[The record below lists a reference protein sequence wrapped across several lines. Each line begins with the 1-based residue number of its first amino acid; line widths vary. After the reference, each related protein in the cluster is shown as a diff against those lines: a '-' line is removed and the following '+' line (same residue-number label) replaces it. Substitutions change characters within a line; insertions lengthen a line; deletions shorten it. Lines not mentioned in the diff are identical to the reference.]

1 VIKYLG
7 SKRTLVPLIA
17 ELTAASGAKTALDL
31 FTGTTRVAKALKES
45 GLSVT
50 AVDSASYSKVFS
62 DTWIALDAA
71 SIDQRELSEAIAA
84 LADLKPV
91 AGYFTESFCV
101 NARYFQPHNGE
112 RIDAIR
118 SEIERS
124 YKDTWLYA
132 PLLTSLILAADKV
145 DSTTGMQMAYL
156 KNWSKRSFGDLK
168 LRDPGLLGG
177 IGFSHMGN
185 ASEIISSLPEMDLA
199 YLDPPY
205 NQHRYF
211 GNYHIWETLVRW
223 DAPETY
229 GIANKRVDVR
239 GGENRSEFNSK
250 RTMPAAIRDLV
261 NNVRAE
267 TLILSY
273 NNESWLS
280 REELVEICRVKG
292 KVEVLDV
299 DFQRYIGSQI
309 GIYNKKGLKVG
320 EPGAKRNLE
329 HLVIAGSAQTVDR
342 MAAAVKK

>member
-1 VIKYLG
+1 MIKYLG

-17 ELTAASGAKTALDL
+17 ELTSASGASTALDL
-31 FTGTTRVAKALKES
+31 FTGTTRVAKALKER
-45 GLSVT
+45 GLNVT

-62 DTWIALDAA
+62 DTWIALDADTVQQ
-71 SIDQRELSEAIAA
+71 SELDDAIAS
-84 LADLKPV
+84 LLNLQPF

-118 SEIERS
+118 NEIEQS
-124 YKDTWLYA
+124 YKGSWLYA

-156 KNWSKRSFGDLK
+156 KNWSKRSFGELK
-168 LRDPGLLGG
+168 LRDPGLVPG
-177 IGFSHMGN
+177 IGYSHMGN
-185 ASEIISSLPEMDLA
+185 ASELISQLPEVDLA

-267 TLILSY
+267 TLVLSY

-280 REELVEICRVKG
+280 RDELVEICAVKG

-309 GIYNKKGLKVG
+309 GIYNKKGMKVG

-329 HLVIAGSAQTVDR
+329 HLVIAGDPKTVDR
-342 MAAAVKK
+342 MTAAAKK